1 MDNTPQVSII
11 YKCIT
16 RSMDVVDSAVE
27 ILKNNGLIVYPT
39 DTLYGIGGNPF
50 NEDVIKKIFTIKK
63 RPNVPISV
71 AVSNIDMIKKIAEL
85 NSAAVRICEK
95 FMPGPVTVVLLKKK
109 NVPPLLTAGS
119 EKIGVRIPDN
129 KIALRIIN
137 RFGPITC
144 TSANIHKGKNPVDIE
159 TAKKQLDDN
168 IQLYIDDGKC
178 KYSKPSTVVDVSD
191 GKIKIL
197 RKGVEWIKK

>member
-1 MDNTPQVSII
+1 
-11 YKCIT
+11 
-16 RSMDVVDSAVE
+16 
-27 ILKNNGLIVYPT
+27 
-39 DTLYGIGGNPF
+39 
-50 NEDVIKKIFTIKK
+50 
-63 RPNVPISV
+63 
-71 AVSNIDMIKKIAEL
+71 
-85 NSAAVRICEK
+85 
-95 FMPGPVTVVLLKKK
+95 GPVTVVLLKKK
-109 NVPPLLTAGS
+109 NVSPLLTAGS

-144 TSANIHKGKNPVDIE
+144 TSANIHKGKNPVDVE

>member
-1 MDNTPQVSII
+1 
-11 YKCIT
+11 
-16 RSMDVVDSAVE
+16 MDVIEKAVE

-50 NEDVIKKIFTIKK
+50 NEKVIKKIFEIKK

-71 AVSNIDMIKKIAEL
+71 AVSKMDMIKKIAYL
-85 NSAAVRICEK
+85 NSTAIRICEK
-95 FMPGPVTVVLLKKK
+95 FLPGPVTIVLLKKK
-109 NVPPLLTAGS
+109 KNVPALLTANS
-119 EKIGVRIPDN
+119 EKIGIRIPDN

-137 RFGPITC
+137 RFGPVTC

-159 TAKKQLDDN
+159 TAKKQFGDK
-168 IQLYIDDGKC
+168 ISLYIDDGKC

-191 GKIKIL
+191 GKIKII
-197 RKGVEWIKK
+197 RKGVIKWIKK